1 MNKQKGKIK
10 IVGDPLNK
18 ENLGIGVQKG
28 NKELLDKINKGLA
41 NLKKSGEFDKLLKK
55 WNLN

>member
-1 MNKQKGKIK
+1 M
-10 IVGDPLNK
+10 NK